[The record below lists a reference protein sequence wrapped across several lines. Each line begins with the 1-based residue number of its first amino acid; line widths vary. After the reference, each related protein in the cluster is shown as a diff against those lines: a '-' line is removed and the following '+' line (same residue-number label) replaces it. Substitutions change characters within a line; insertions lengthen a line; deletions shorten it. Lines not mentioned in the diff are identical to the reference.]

1 MRKNKFLV
9 LLALLAVFVGAVT
22 LASCGHSHGV
32 SNSKNPTTMVGEWR
46 QTNANS
52 DGWMTASISG
62 NSIRVNL
69 RGRDSNSIFW
79 VGSFDTSRRPHGTFK
94 VVSIGDQRAMKWAL
108 MASSEKR
115 KTFSYDNG
123 VLSFGFSALNSST
136 TIHMTKSKSK
146 NKSIVVIK
154 PSSTRKSTNLK
165 VSTSRATPKLTIK
178 KNTSPRKSSSIK
190 K

>member
-1 MRKNKFLV
+1 
-9 LLALLAVFVGAVT
+9 
-22 LASCGHSHGV
+22 
-32 SNSKNPTTMVGEWR
+32 MVGEWR

-94 VVSIGDQRAMKWAL
+94 VVSLGDQSAMKWAL
-108 MASSEKR
+108 MASSEKQ

-123 VLSFGFSALNSST
+123 VLSFGFSALGSST
-136 TIHMTKSKSK
+136 TIHMTKSK